1 MESMPANR
9 RIERLGLLA
18 RLRGFLIVFAVL
30 SATNCIRGPSSI
42 SGVILVRKCGE
53 HVNSVDGNT
62 QEFIVNEF
70 VVGVSLLHV
79 DSMIRSL
86 LRIITSRSKAR

>member
-1 MESMPANR
+1 MGSMPANR

-18 RLRGFLIVFAVL
+18 RLRGFLIAFAVL
-30 SATNCIRGPSSI
+30 SATNYIGSPSSI
-42 SGVILVRKCGE
+42 SGVILIRKRGE

-62 QEFIVNEF
+62 QEFVVNEF

-79 DSMIRSL
+79 DLYYAL
-86 LRIITSRSKAR
+86 LHQEVKLDN